1 MNILVTLNSGLGV
14 DMGPNYTLTANV
26 GSVLPSSVTQTQLL
40 AGVTVAVDDNAA
52 SITVTS
58 LGNCTD
64 SLVLPITGVKS
75 ATVFMNSFVD
85 YPYGYATSGDA
96 CTLGGVT
103 GYTSLVYYTGVLG
116 DGTVLYFNQALT
128 EAFSADGS
136 FGWYWI
142 NGKVFEYGSS
152 VSNYTTC

>member
-1 MNILVTLNSGLGV
+1 MNILITLNSGLGV
-14 DMGPNYTLTANV
+14 DSGPNYTLTANV
-26 GSVLPSSVTQTQLL
+26 GAVLPSSVTKTQLL
-40 AGVTVAVDDNAA
+40 AGITVAVDNNAS

-58 LGNCTD
+58 LGNCTN

-85 YPYGYATSGDA
+85 YPYGYQTSSEA
-96 CTLGGVT
+96 CTLGGVS
-103 GYTSLVYYTGVLG
+103 GVDSVVYYTGVLG
-116 DGTVLYFNQALT
+116 NGTVLYFNQALT
-128 EAFSADGS
+128 ESFSADGS

-142 NGKVFEYGSS
+142 NGKVFEYGAS